1 MIYSV
6 KTDPGLVRPNNE
18 DSACIVENKSG
29 DLFLMVLD
37 GMGGHCRGDAASHL
51 AMEIISE
58 KMLNTDKFLSYSSMK
73 ATLLKT
79 IKKANKEVNLLGSSK
94 LEYLDMGTTLC
105 LVAIRKDKTLLCNVG
120 DSRCYILINGQLC
133 QVSEDQTYV
142 QFLYKTGKIKKEE
155 MDTHPKRHVLMNAL
169 GTYPSLSVATTE
181 ITNAYDAIL
190 LCSDGLYN
198 MLSDQEIED
207 VLNIETLSTSD
218 KIDLLI
224 SRANKKGGKDNIAIV
239 LMEDRS

>member
-1 MIYSV
+1 
-6 KTDPGLVRPNNE
+6 
-18 DSACIVENKSG
+18 
-29 DLFLMVLD
+29 
-37 GMGGHCRGDAASHL
+37 
-51 AMEIISE
+51 
-58 KMLNTDKFLSYSSMK
+58 
-73 ATLLKT
+73 
-79 IKKANKEVNLLGSSK
+79 
-94 LEYLDMGTTLC
+94 
-105 LVAIRKDKTLLCNVG
+105 
-120 DSRCYILINGQLC
+120 
-133 QVSEDQTYV
+133 
-142 QFLYKTGKIKKEE
+142 

-239 LMEDRS
+239 LMEDR

>member
-94 LEYLDMGTTLC
+94 LEYLDMGTNLC

-120 DSRCYILINGQLC
+120 DSRCYIVINGQLC

-239 LMEDRS
+239 LMEDR

>member
-198 MLSDQEIED
+198 MLSDNDINI
-207 VLNIETLSTSD
+207 VLQMKLTTEEKVRILVR
-218 KIDLLI
+218 
-224 SRANKKGGKDNIAIV
+224 RANDNGGMDNIAIA
-239 LMEDRS
+239 LWEA

>member
-198 MLSDQEIED
+198 MLSEQEIED

-239 LMEDRS
+239 LMEDR

>member
-1 MIYSV
+1 
-6 KTDPGLVRPNNE
+6 
-18 DSACIVENKSG
+18 
-29 DLFLMVLD
+29 
-37 GMGGHCRGDAASHL
+37 MGGHCRGDAASHL

-120 DSRCYILINGQLC
+120 DSRCYIMINGQLC

-239 LMEDRS
+239 LMEDR

>member
-73 ATLLKT
+73 TTLLKT

-120 DSRCYILINGQLC
+120 DSRCYIMINGQLC

-198 MLSDQEIED
+198 MLSDREIEE
-207 VLNIETLSTSD
+207 VLNIETISTSD

-224 SRANKKGGKDNIAIV
+224 NRANKKGGKDNIAIV
-239 LMEDRS
+239 LMEDR

>member
-51 AMEIISE
+51 ALEIISE

-239 LMEDRS
+239 LMEDR

>member
-169 GTYPSLSVATTE
+169 GTYPSLSVAT
-181 ITNAYDAIL
+181 NAYDAIL

-239 LMEDRS
+239 LMEDR

>member
-79 IKKANKEVNLLGSSK
+79 IKKANKEVNILGSSK

-239 LMEDRS
+239 LMEDR

>member
-79 IKKANKEVNLLGSSK
+79 IKKANNEVNLLGSSK

-239 LMEDRS
+239 LMEDR

>member
-207 VLNIETLSTSD
+207 VLNIETLSTRD

-239 LMEDRS
+239 LMEDR

>member
-120 DSRCYILINGQLC
+120 DSRCYIMINGQLC

-239 LMEDRS
+239 LMEDR

>member
-198 MLSDQEIED
+198 MLSDQEIEA

-239 LMEDRS
+239 LMEDR

>member
-6 KTDPGLVRPNNE
+6 KTDPGLVRANNE

-239 LMEDRS
+239 LMEDR

>member
-94 LEYLDMGTTLC
+94 LEYLDTGTTLW

-239 LMEDRS
+239 LMEDR

>member
-29 DLFLMVLD
+29 DLYLMVLD

-239 LMEDRS
+239 LMEDR

>member
-51 AMEIISE
+51 PMEIISE

-239 LMEDRS
+239 LMEDR

>member
-239 LMEDRS
+239 LMEDR

>member
-79 IKKANKEVNLLGSSK
+79 IKKANKEA
-94 LEYLDMGTTLC
+94 C
-105 LVAIRKDKTLLCNVG
+105 
-120 DSRCYILINGQLC
+120 
-133 QVSEDQTYV
+133 
-142 QFLYKTGKIKKEE
+142 
-155 MDTHPKRHVLMNAL
+155 P
-169 GTYPSLSVATTE
+169 TE
-181 ITNAYDAIL
+181 RSPQKWR
-190 LCSDGLYN
+190 LCSPN
-198 MLSDQEIED
+198 ECKQS
-207 VLNIETLSTSD
+207 
-218 KIDLLI
+218 
-224 SRANKKGGKDNIAIV
+224 
-239 LMEDRS
+239 

>member
-1 MIYSV
+1 MMYSV

-239 LMEDRS
+239 LMEDR

>member
-239 LMEDRS
+239 LMEDK